1 MIRNKR
7 DIVASVVN
15 TTSKRMKQLSQ
26 ILLSTIIFMSLGEN
40 GFSAIPNASI
50 NPCDTLLT
58 VPEGITGEDSIA
70 YIENDVFQSPISAAD
85 LLSLTEVHTVE
96 ERLYRFNYH
105 IPEEANEYLPNKADS
120 AALRLANRVMRMNYL
135 VIINGNAA
143 DELQFAIAVNAA
155 IDSFHIAEPSI
166 PRDSILDEVIRVI
179 DKFSVGFQEEINF
192 QSYVS
197 ATIDYYR
204 TIESYRQL
212 ISNSPTNLSPLLQK
226 EYEAWHELNNARFAF
241 WNDLSYTWGWYS
253 MRPMET
259 ENYYEN
265 LSANRRAELQIE
277 REIIEDRKPYFRQ
290 GKKVSNRE
298 WKRWVIEHSFPIDA
312 DPHEIDSIPEEE
324 LVNQRVG
331 SLENTLSKW
340 LAARHDVAKALS
352 NEQRKSYENLTVD
365 MHCRMI
371 GKLELIVPL
380 YLLYQ

>member
-1 MIRNKR
+1 
-7 DIVASVVN
+7 
-15 TTSKRMKQLSQ
+15 MKKLSQ
-26 ILLSTIIFMSLGEN
+26 ILVSTMIFMSLGEN
-40 GFSAIPNASI
+40 GFSAIPNASV

-70 YIENDVFQSPISAAD
+70 YIENEVFQSPISAAD
-85 LLSLTEVHTVE
+85 LLSLAEVHTVE
-96 ERLYRFNYH
+96 ERLYRFNYY

-143 DELQFAIAVNAA
+143 DKLQFAIAVNAA
-155 IDSFHIAEPSI
+155 IDSFHIAVPSI
-166 PRDSILDEVIRVI
+166 PRDSILDEVIHVI

-277 REIIEDRKPYFRQ
+277 REIIEERKPYFRQ

-312 DPHEIDSIPEEE
+312 DPHEIESIPEEE